1 MKFYPFNIFKILV
14 GEKKHRNLEIDTLRG
29 IACLFLVA
37 YHVVGNDVHAGL
49 KISTGFLREG
59 NDLLAFFRMPLF
71 TFLSGYV
78 YAYRPFKSGV
88 LAFLKVKS
96 RRLLIPVLVV
106 GGIFALMQMAIP
118 GVNKTIP
125 SWHYFVLLKP
135 YAHFWF
141 AESLFIIYLIVIP
154 LEILK
159 LWTRKRYIIITFI
172 LASLLYISNITMIWF
187 SISGAIYLF
196 PYFILGMFICRFSIV
211 NKWHRFWGCLLI
223 LVVSIVLVTLINTE
237 LMSLKRMLFP
247 LVIGLCGCLGLL
259 ITRIKIIWLAAIG
272 QYSYAIYL
280 YHVFFTA
287 GMRII
292 LKKLGIN
299 SQLILFNSGLIIGI
313 LGPIVVYLLFSK
325 VSFLRVVFL
334 GEKKLN

>member
-88 LAFLKVKS
+88 FAFLKVKA

-106 GGIFALMQMAIP
+106 GGMFALVQMAIP
-118 GVNKTIP
+118 GTNKTVP

-159 LWTRKRYIIITFI
+159 LWERKRYIIITFI
-172 LASLLYISNITMIWF
+172 LASLLYISEVKITWF

-196 PYFILGMFICRFSIV
+196 PYFIIGMFVCRFSIV
-211 NKWHRFWGCLLI
+211 NEWHRFWGYLLI
-223 LVVSIVLVTLINTE
+223 LAISILLATLINTE
-237 LMSLKRMLFP
+237 LMSLKRMFFP
-247 LVIGLCGCLGLL
+247 LIIGLSGCLGLL
-259 ITRIKIIWLAAIG
+259 ITRIKVILLAAIG

-287 GMRII
+287 GIRIV
-292 LKKLGIN
+292 LNKLGIDN
-299 SQLILFNSGLIIGI
+299 QLILFNSGLVIGI
-313 LGPIVVYLLFSK
+313 LGPVIIYLLFSP